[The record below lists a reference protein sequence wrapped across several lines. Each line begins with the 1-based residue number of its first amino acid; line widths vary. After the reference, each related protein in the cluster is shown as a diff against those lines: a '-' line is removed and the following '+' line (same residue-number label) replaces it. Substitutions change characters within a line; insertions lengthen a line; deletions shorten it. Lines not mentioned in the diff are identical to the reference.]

1 MYIDFPLG
9 FDSKSVSVTGLEE
22 YWQYRFKV
30 IAATGKGNST
40 SDFSS
45 TFRTKSGRKCHV
57 RETYLYMHTLH
68 WSYDLF
74 WIWCSVYNCSKTV
87 KRMFDIF

>member
-1 MYIDFPLG
+1 MYKRGIFFFFYCLTEIYMYIDFPIG

-22 YWQYRFKV
+22 YWPYRFKV

-40 SDFSS
+40 SDFSR
-45 TFRTKSGRKCHV
+45 TFRTKSGRKWHV

-68 WSYDLF
+68 
-74 WIWCSVYNCSKTV
+74 
-87 KRMFDIF
+87 